1 MWESP
6 SHRLL
11 SAGRQRGR
19 QQLASRFI
27 EATALL
33 CAISWFVVSLYGAL
47 NAGSSA
53 PLNRRELR
61 GTAPLDSVSPSEGFL
76 PSSDVTPSPVPTV
89 RPAVNARRA
98 ARRVEVPEEGRHT
111 GTLPRESPPAECRGL
126 HWMACAIY
134 TRCTNRQGVAG
145 VCHRKG
151 YRSLTRCRYVC
162 PRSVL
167 GVESVQY

>member
-6 SHRLL
+6 SQRLL

-19 QQLASRFI
+19 QQLASRLI

-33 CAISWFVVSLYGAL
+33 CAISWFAISLHGAL

-61 GTAPLDSVSPSEGFL
+61 GTAPLDSVSPSAGFL
-76 PSSDVTPSPVPTV
+76 LSSDVTPSPVPTV

-98 ARRVEVPEEGRHT
+98 ARRVEIPEEGRHT
-111 GTLPRESPPAECRGL
+111 GILPHEPPPAERRGFHL
-126 HWMACAIY
+126 TARGIC

-145 VCHRKG
+145 VCHRKSD
-151 YRSLTRCRYVC
+151 RSLTRCRYVC
-162 PRSVL
+162 SRSVL
-167 GVESVQY
+167 GMESVQ